1 MAQPLIEVKNVVNRF
16 GRQTVHDGVSLT
28 ICEGEIMGLVGGSG
42 SGKSVLLRTILGLNR
57 PQSGQVRVFGKDI
70 YAIDDRERKEL
81 EKNWGVLFQDGA
93 LFSGLDVL
101 DNIGLPMREY
111 TDLAQDDID
120 RLSMFKLKAVGLS
133 PDAGRKFP
141 SALSGGMNRRAA
153 LARALALDPRLLF
166 LDEPTGALDPVSAAA
181 FDDLIRALRDA
192 LDLSVLIITHD
203 LDTLVGICD
212 RIAMLA
218 DKKVTV
224 GTLEEMRASSNPEI
238 QNFFHGK
245 RMEERLKGAA

>member
-1 MAQPLIEVKNVVNRF
+1 
-16 GRQTVHDGVSLT
+16 
-28 ICEGEIMGLVGGSG
+28 
-42 SGKSVLLRTILGLNR
+42 
-57 PQSGQVRVFGKDI
+57 GQVCVFGKDI

-111 TDLAQDDID
+111 TDLAQNDID
-120 RLSMFKLKAVGLS
+120 RLSSFKLKAVGLP

-181 FDDLIRALRDA
+181 FDDLIRSLRDA
-192 LDLSVLIITHD
+192 LNLSVLIITHD

-212 RIAMLA
+212 RIAMIA
-218 DKKVTV
+218 GKKVTM
-224 GTLEEMRASSNPEI
+224 GTLEEMRASENPDI
-238 QNFFHGK
+238 RDFFHGR